1 MSDALRFEWVRLTT
15 VRSTYWLLG
24 MAVLFP
30 ALLAGLIGYA
40 TRNDDVD
47 PDLLAGLVTSGVA
60 FFPLPLPA
68 VLLAILGVLA
78 VGHEYRHG
86 TMRPTL
92 TALPNR
98 SSLVAAKLIVIA
110 ATSFVTAVVILL
122 VDYALIAVTHG
133 APEFGGSA
141 MASFVGF
148 VVLLVLWGVL
158 GVAATLLTRLTALVL
173 PLLFVLPLVIEPV
186 LQGLPY
192 MIHALEPLQPAARFL
207 PFSAGA
213 QLAQPMD
220 LAAVADEF
228 GSAGPQPLSRAV
240 NGAVFATFTALVLA
254 PAWLLF
260 EKRDA

>member
-30 ALLAGLIGYA
+30 ALLTLLIGLA
-40 TRNDDVD
+40 TRNEDVG
-47 PDLLAGLVTSGVA
+47 PELLAGLITSGVA

-68 VLLAILGVLA
+68 VLLGILGVLA

-98 SSLVAAKLIVIA
+98 SALVAAKLVVIA
-110 ATSFVTAVVILL
+110 ATSFVTALVILL
-122 VDYALIAVTHG
+122 VDFALIAMLHG
-133 APEFGGSA
+133 VPEFGGA
-141 MASFVGF
+141 AIASFAGF

-186 LQGLPY
+186 LQGLPFL
-192 MIHALEPLQPAARFL
+192 IPALEPLQPASRFL
-207 PFSAGA
+207 PFTAGA

-220 LAAVADEF
+220 MAAIADEF
-228 GSAGPQPLSRAV
+228 GSAGPEPLSRAA
-240 NGAVFATFTALVLA
+240 NGAVFAAFIALVLA